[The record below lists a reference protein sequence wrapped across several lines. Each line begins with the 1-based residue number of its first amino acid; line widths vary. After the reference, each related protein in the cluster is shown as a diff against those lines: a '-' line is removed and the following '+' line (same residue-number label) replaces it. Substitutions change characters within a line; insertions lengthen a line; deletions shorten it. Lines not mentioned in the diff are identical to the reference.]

1 MPRTAPAAAL
11 LLTCIAAQAEGL
23 DTPQLRLQPL
33 PPGHAEL
40 ELCFPDLGGPL
51 RFELEV
57 DSSGPAGTT
66 RSHQRGDLPAGQPGC
81 PLHNRLSAAPGTRI
95 DALLHWWVGDAA
107 PQALSTSLDL

>member
-1 MPRTAPAAAL
+1 MRGYCAAVLLGCAALAAA
-11 LLTCIAAQAEGL
+11 TGA
-23 DTPQLRLQPL
+23 PQLRLQPL

-57 DSSGPAGTT
+57 DATGAAGTT
-66 RSHQRGDLPAGQPGC
+66 RSRQRGELPAGQPGC
-81 PLHNRLSAAPGTRI
+81 PLRNRLSAAPGTRI
-95 DALLHWWVGDAA
+95 DALLRWWVGDAA